1 MNIVWWPG
9 LFLVFGWR
17 WAWPS
22 RVQNVFLP
30 PTRSRR
36 PRAIK
41 IRHLALI
48 RLDVVGVNEAPN
60 EWGHVIV
67 ISLDPVVCVYFI
79 RHVIRVTIEPILA
92 VHEVH
97 ALGFGVPHTLHA
109 RPRRCAPGKD
119 GFELILIDGDT
130 RTDAVV
136 SQSLSEFTIG
146 F

>member
-1 MNIVWWPG
+1 MSPG
-9 LFLVFGWR
+9 TPHGHRTCF
-17 WAWPS
+17 S
-22 RVQNVFLP
+22 HLP
-30 PTRSRR
+30 RTRR
-36 PRAIK
+36 PRVIK
-41 IRHLALI
+41 ISHLTLK

-109 RPRRCAPGKD
+109 RPRR
-119 GFELILIDGDT
+119 
-130 RTDAVV
+130 RTSGQYA
-136 SQSLSEFTIG
+136 L
-146 F
+146 

>member
-1 MNIVWWPG
+1 VVAGSFFGVWLAVG
-9 LFLVFGWR
+9 LALAGTEHEFLH
-17 WAWPS
+17 
-22 RVQNVFLP
+22 LP
-30 PTRSRR
+30 RARR

-79 RHVIRVTIEPILA
+79 RHVIRVTIEPILT

-97 ALGFGVPHTLHA
+97 ALGFGIAHTLHA
-109 RPRRCAPGKD
+109 RPRRRPPGKD
-119 GFELILIDGDT
+119 APEIILIDGIS
-130 RTDAVV
+130 RSIGVV
-136 SQSLSEFTIG
+136 PDSISEFTVG
-146 F
+146 V